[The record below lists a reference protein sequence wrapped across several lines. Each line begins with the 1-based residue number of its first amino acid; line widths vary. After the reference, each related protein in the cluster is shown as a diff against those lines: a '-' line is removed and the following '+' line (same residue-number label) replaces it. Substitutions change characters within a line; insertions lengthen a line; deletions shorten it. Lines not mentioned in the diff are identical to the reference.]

1 MKLDILDF
9 YLQLKYIQIFK
20 NKTNKQL
27 IPKIYTN
34 IKKTKQTN
42 KIMLKTNI
50 IKKIKKYISK

>member
-1 MKLDILDF
+1 MKLHILDF
-9 YLQLKYIQIFK
+9 YLKLKYIQILK
-20 NKTNKQL
+20 NKTNKQP

-50 IKKIKKYISK
+50 